1 MFFTPKERTI
11 TGEKLL
17 FSEQTAIV
25 SPLPFIQKELQKA
38 FPTEG
43 SVLCERIHFIYGPE
57 AGEAYTITLGAE
69 TTVSAGSDRGL
80 LNGFAV
86 LLDLI
91 AYGETEQGILKG
103 EPLCTIRGYRTFLPD
118 VDGIEDFKAVVDFL
132 ARYQYSTVILEIG
145 GAMEYKRH
153 PEINETWVEY
163 CKDTRSYS
171 GRSRE
176 IQHGLY
182 PWRKNSIHCDNGNGK
197 FLSQDICRELAA
209 YCRERGLEIVPECP
223 TLSHCDYLVMAHP
236 EIREREGDA
245 YPDAYC
251 PNHPDT
257 YPLVFDILDEVIDVF
272 RPKMLHIGHDE
283 LYSIGVCPRCA
294 GQRPYELYVQD
305 IKKIKAYLDEK
316 GVRTSM
322 WGEKLLNAY
331 DHDGKPVGGT
341 GNRYEKN
348 GGICEIPDLYPCR
361 DLLPEGI
368 LYIHWYWVFDDIYDN
383 VYHER
388 DLDMAFG
395 NLYVIQLKKWKD
407 RIERGAKGGWIGNW
421 GGSSDEY
428 MQRNC
433 QYFDLLAGAYAFCCH
448 DYDDEKKPWLIDHV
462 MEEAYRWHSG
472 KIRHPLRV
480 LHTTNLR
487 VSYDYFYDGVFI
499 EAEKFLMGHYEVRY
513 TDGTTAMLP
522 VTFGTHIGHC
532 KSPAE
537 KDQLELFQLSA
548 GTRPRRL
555 GENIVY
561 DCSYEDPHPEKTVEA
576 LVYRPIMEECQVVFC
591 LLPCEDLSPL
601 AAPLSEC
608 TYKATGRYDA
618 LIDGFVE

>member
-1 MFFTPKERTI
+1 MFFTPNERTV
-11 TGEKLL
+11 TGKKLA
-17 FSEQTAIV
+17 FTKDTNIV
-25 SPLPFIQKELQKA
+25 TDLPFVARELYRCFPAEGEVPCRCVSFQIGKEK
-38 FPTEG
+38 E
-43 SVLCERIHFIYGPE
+43 
-57 AGEAYTITLGAE
+57 EAYTITLAQE
-69 TTVSAGSDRGL
+69 TVVSAGTQRGL
-80 LNGFAV
+80 MNGFAA
-86 LLDLI
+86 LMDLI
-91 AYGETEQGILKG
+91 EHGQTEQGVLKSQ
-103 EPLCTIRGYRTFLPD
+103 PVCPIRGYRTFLPD
-118 VDGIEDFKAVVDFL
+118 ENGIEDFKAVVDFL
-132 ARYQYSTVILEIG
+132 ARYQYNTIILEIG

-153 PEINETWVEY
+153 PEINKTWVEY

-182 PWRKNSIHCDNGNGK
+182 PWRKNSIHCDNGNGS
-197 FLSQDICRELAA
+197 FLTQARCRELAA

-257 YPLVFDILDEVIDVF
+257 YELVFDILDEVIEVF
-272 RPKMLHIGHDE
+272 EPKMLHIGHDE

-294 GQRPYELYVQD
+294 GQAPYELYVQD
-305 IKKIKAYLDEK
+305 IKTIKAYLDQK

-322 WGEKLLNAY
+322 WGEKLLNSY
-331 DHDGKPVGGT
+331 DHNGNPVGGT

-368 LYIHWYWVFDDIYDN
+368 LYIHWYWVFDDSYDN

-388 DLDMAFG
+388 KFDMAFG

-407 RIERGAKGGWIGNW
+407 RINRGAKGGWIGNW
-421 GGSSDEY
+421 GGSEDEY

-433 QYFDLLAGAYAFCCH
+433 QYFDLLAGAYAFCCR
-448 DYDDEKKPWLIDHV
+448 DYDDDKKPWLICHV
-462 MEEAYRWHSG
+462 MEEAYRWH
-472 KIRHPLRV
+472 KKRYPHPLRIV
-480 LHTTNLR
+480 HTTNLR
-487 VSYDYFYDGVFI
+487 VRYDYFYDGVFI
-499 EAEKFLMGHYEVRY
+499 EDEKFLMGHYELTY
-513 TDGTTAMLP
+513 ADGTKANLP
-522 VTFGTHIGHC
+522 VKFGTHIGHC
-532 KSPAE
+532 QSPGE
-537 KDQLELFQLSA
+537 EDQLELFQLSA
-548 GTRPRRL
+548 GTLPQRL

-561 DCSYEDPHPEKTVEA
+561 ECTYEDPHPDKQ
-576 LVYRPIMEECQVVFC
+576 LQDIRYIPIMGECQVRYC
-591 LLPCEDLSPL
+591 LLPCEDLTQLGEPL
-601 AAPLSEC
+601 PQCAF
-608 TYKATGRYDA
+608 KATGRYDA

>member
-1 MFFTPKERTI
+1 MFFTPIERTV
-11 TGEKLL
+11 TGEKLSFTAQTVVSAPVAYIERQL
-17 FSEQTAIV
+17 SEAFNVEGIV
-25 SPLPFIQKELQKA
+25 PCR
-38 FPTEG
+38 
-43 SVLCERIHFIYGPE
+43 SVSFCYGQER
-57 AGEAYTITLGAE
+57 GEAYTITLAE
-69 TTVSAGSDRGL
+69 DTVVSAGTQRGL
-80 LNGFAV
+80 MNGYAA
-86 LLDLI
+86 LLDLLS
-91 AYGETEQGILKG
+91 YGETEQGIVTG
-103 EPLCTIRGYRTFLPD
+103 EPVCPVRGYRTFLPD
-118 VDGIEDFKAVVDFL
+118 REGLADFKAVVDL
-132 ARYQYSTVILEIG
+132 LVRYQYSTIILEIG

-182 PWRKNSIHCDNGNGK
+182 PWRKNSIHCDNGNGS
-197 FLSQDICRELAA
+197 FLTQEECRDLAA

-257 YPLVFDILDEVIDVF
+257 YGLVFDILDEVMDVF
-272 RPKMLHIGHDE
+272 APKMIHIGHDE
-283 LYSIGVCPRCA
+283 LYSIGVCPRCC
-294 GQRPYELYVQD
+294 GQKPHELYVQD
-305 IKKIKAYLDEK
+305 IKKIKGYLDSK

-322 WGEKLLNAY
+322 WGEKLLNSY

-348 GGICEIPDLYPCR
+348 GGICEIPNLYPCR

-368 LYIHWYWVFDDIYDN
+368 LYIHWYWVFDDAYDN

-388 DLDMAFG
+388 GFDMAFG

-407 RIERGAKGGWIGNW
+407 RVSRGALGGWIGNW
-421 GGSSDEY
+421 GGSEDEY

-433 QYFDLLAGAYAFCCH
+433 QYFDLMAGAYAFCCR
-448 DYDDEKKPWLIDHV
+448 DYDDDKKPWLVQHV
-462 MEEAYRWHSG
+462 MEEAYRWHSK
-472 KIRHPLRV
+472 KIDNPIRF

-487 VSYDYFYDGVFI
+487 VAYDYFYDGLFI
-499 EAEKFLMGHYEVRY
+499 EDEKFLMGQYELTY
-513 TDGTTAMLP
+513 ADGTKAYLP
-522 VTFGTHIGHC
+522 VKFGTHIGHC
-532 KSPAE
+532 RKPTE
-537 KDQLELFQLSA
+537 QTQLELFQLSA
-548 GTRPRRL
+548 GTLPQML
-555 GENIVY
+555 EDLVVY
-561 DCSYEDPHPEKTVEA
+561 ECSYEDPFPEKELDHVEY
-576 LVYRPIMEECQVVFC
+576 VPIMKECQVNFC
-591 LLPCEDLSPL
+591 LLPDGDRSQLTRPL
-601 AAPLSEC
+601 PEC